1 MPPLLIPQFFIGRE
15 SLKDVWVNKLR
26 HKKKI
31 SVTNKVK
38 EEFREIES
46 QDRKSL
52 NLKGNGD
59 I

>member
-1 MPPLLIPQFFIGRE
+1 
-15 SLKDVWVNKLR
+15 VNKLR

-59 I
+59 IQASRKS